1 MSILKI
7 FQLVLGLASSLS
19 RYMERRE
26 LIEAGAAREQRDQ
39 LTEMWNHVEDIR
51 SAQRIISADTR
62 KRLREKFKGD

>member
-1 MSILKI
+1 
-7 FQLVLGLASSLS
+7 
-19 RYMERRE
+19 MERRK